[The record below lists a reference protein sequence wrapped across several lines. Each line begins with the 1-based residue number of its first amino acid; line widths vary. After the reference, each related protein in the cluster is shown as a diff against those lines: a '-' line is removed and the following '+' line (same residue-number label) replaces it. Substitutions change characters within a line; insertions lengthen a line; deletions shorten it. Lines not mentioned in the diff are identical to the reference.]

1 MRTLAILLTVLCNVC
16 YAQVYPYK
24 NLVFEGAGIRGIA
37 YAGVLEEFEKAGLL
51 ENITQVG
58 GTSAGAIIALPLVL
72 GYSAKEINQI
82 IDRTNFNKFNDG
94 KFFFIGGIHRMKKN
108 YGWYRGAKFNEW
120 LEDLITKKTGD
131 PDITFSELHKRGF
144 KDLYITATCL
154 NKQKLLV
161 FSYQTYPDMKIKDA
175 VRISMSIPL
184 YFEAVFIDK
193 DGAIITKPG
202 KRMDLDVV
210 VDGGIVGNFP
220 IYLFDTYLADPF
232 KTRVANPETIGVR
245 IDSEEQIKYDRTS
258 KELAPLK
265 IDNFNQ
271 YMEAFYIMILE
282 NLNRNQLT
290 TDDWKRTISVSSTN
304 IGPRV
309 KKLSKEQKERLLNS
323 GRVGALQFIS
333 PP

>member
-1 MRTLAILLTVLCNVC
+1 D
-16 YAQVYPYK
+16 
-24 NLVFEGAGIRGIA
+24 
-37 YAGVLEEFEKAGLL
+37 
-51 ENITQVG
+51 
-58 GTSAGAIIALPLVL
+58 II
-72 GYSAKEINQI
+72 I
-82 IDRTNFNKFNDG
+82 
-94 KFFFIGGIHRMKKN
+94 
-108 YGWYRGAKFNEW
+108 
-120 LEDLITKKTGD
+120 KKTGN
-131 PDITFSELHKRGF
+131 PDITFSELHKRGY
-144 KDLYITATCL
+144 KDLFITATCL
-154 NKQKLLV
+154 NKKKLLV
-161 FSYQTYPDMKIKDA
+161 FSHQTYPDMKIKDA

-193 DGAIITKPG
+193 EGAIITKPG
-202 KRMDLDVV
+202 KRKDLDVV

-220 IYLFDTYLADPF
+220 IYLFDTYLADTL